1 MQKASVIIPYYKKKS
16 YIRKTINSVL
26 NQTYKRI
33 EVIIVYD
40 DEDKLDLPY
49 IKEIK
54 NLDKRIKLI
63 INKKNLGAGPSR
75 NIGISKSKG
84 DYLCFIDADDY
95 WKKNKLQSIYDHI
108 IKNKA
113 DLYYHNLIINE
124 INSNSRKNCL
134 YDGKIKINKPILD
147 NLILFGNK
155 IPQSSVVVKKKLIEK
170 VKYISEK
177 KNYVTWEDFDLWI
190 KISKITNKFYFIKN
204 KLGFYWVDDK
214 KLKKLK
220 NYIKIINNFEKYYSN
235 DINIIKN
242 KYRKKN
248 LDWVNLSKSIY
259 YFKTKKFKKG
269 IHFLKKLSK
278 KEIIHSYKNYLK
290 KKIIY
295 PK

>member
-95 WKKNKLQSIYDHI
+95 WKKNKLSVQIKFMKKNNYMITHTSYVIQNPQKKTLGHRKAKTFKNFKQLLPSCDIGLSTVI
-108 IKNKA
+108 IKKKMLK
-113 DLYYHNLIINE
+113 DKFLKFPNL
-124 INSNSRKNCL
+124 KT
-134 YDGKIKINKPILD
+134 K
-147 NLILFGNK
+147 
-155 IPQSSVVVKKKLIEK
+155 
-170 VKYISEK
+170 
-177 KNYVTWEDFDLWI
+177 EDFVLWL
-190 KISKITNKFYFIKN
+190 FI
-204 KLGFYWVDDK
+204 
-214 KLKKLK
+214 
-220 NYIKIINNFEKYYSN
+220 
-235 DINIIKN
+235 
-242 KYRKKN
+242 
-248 LDWVNLSKSIY
+248 
-259 YFKTKKFKKG
+259 
-269 IHFLKKLSK
+269 
-278 KEIIHSYKNYLK
+278 LK
-290 KKIIY
+290 KKIYINSLDKTLTKWTKSSDSLSSSTLQKLKDSYLVYNKYMKFNFIKSIY
-295 PK
+295 FTILLSLNYLFKTIQK